1 MELRIGCLGGNKRKD
16 GKKVVI
22 GAERQGVIHFMQE
35 NHKDVIQ
42 MFESESLEGGSIFQ
56 NIPRAKIFCEMIR
69 RREARVC

>member
-1 MELRIGCLGGNKRKD
+1 
-16 GKKVVI
+16 
-22 GAERQGVIHFMQE
+22 VIHFMQE

-69 RREARVC
+69 REARVC